1 MLQSMT
7 GFGSMERE
15 IRPFG
20 KVYVELK
27 SANHKFFETV
37 FHLPEKFLFLEERIR
52 KEIESRIKRGR
63 VVCVV
68 NITGAKGSTVS
79 LNKALLK
86 NYIVTLEG
94 VKRQFKIRDG
104 IDVNTLI
111 HLPGVLSLEENITSR
126 TNIWPPLKVLV
137 NRALEDLLKTRQKE
151 GEALAVFLKKR
162 GEFLK
167 ESLGIVGVRFKKAL
181 KKKLDKIETDE
192 ERSGFLKATDISEE
206 LERLVFHIR
215 NFKSKLSA
223 AGPVG
228 KELDFIAQEMQRET
242 NTLAAKLFD
251 AAISSRV
258 VQMKSQIE
266 KIREQVQN
274 IE

>member
-1 MLQSMT
+1 MLRSMT

-15 IRPFG
+15 IKPFG
-20 KVYVELK
+20 KVCVELK
-27 SANHKFFETV
+27 SSNHKFFETV
-37 FHLPEKFLFLEERIR
+37 FHLPEKFLFLEERVR
-52 KEIESRIKRGR
+52 KEIESKIKRGR
-63 VVCVV
+63 TICVV
-68 NITGAKGSTVS
+68 NIMGAKGATVS
-79 LNKALLK
+79 LNKQLLK
-86 NYIVTLEG
+86 NYLATLQNI
-94 VKRQFKIRDG
+94 KRQFKIEDE
-104 IDVNTLI
+104 IDINTLI

-126 TNIWPPLKVLV
+126 ANIWPSLKVLV
-137 NRALEDLLKTRQKE
+137 KGALEDLLKTRQKE
-151 GEALAVFLKKR
+151 GRALSVFLKKR

-167 ESLGIVGVRFKKAL
+167 VNLDIIGRRFKKAL
-181 KKKLDKIETDE
+181 KNKLDKMETDE
-192 ERSGFLKATDISEE
+192 ERASFLKTTDISEE

>member
-1 MLQSMT
+1 
-7 GFGSMERE
+7 MERE

-20 KVYVELK
+20 KVCVELK
-27 SANHKFFETV
+27 SSNHKFFETV
-37 FHLPEKFLFLEERIR
+37 FHLPEKCLFLEERIR
-52 KEIESRIKRGR
+52 KEIEAKIKRGR
-63 VVCVV
+63 IVCAV

-79 LNKALLK
+79 LNKQLLK
-86 NYIVTLEG
+86 NYLAALRNI
-94 VKRQFKIRDG
+94 KRQFKIEDG
-104 IDVNTLI
+104 IEINTLI
-111 HLPGVLSLEENITSR
+111 HLPGVLSLEENMAGR
-126 TNIWPPLKVLV
+126 TNIWPALKVLV
-137 NRALEDLLKTRQKE
+137 RRALEDLLKTRQKE
-151 GEALAVFLKKR
+151 GRALAVFLKKR

-167 ESLGIVGVRFKKAL
+167 ANLNIIRVKFKRAL
-181 KKKLDKIETDE
+181 KNKLGKIETDD
-192 ERSGFLKATDISEE
+192 ERSSFLKATDISEE

-228 KELDFIAQEMQRET
+228 KELDFIAQEMQREA

-251 AAISSRV
+251 AAISGRV